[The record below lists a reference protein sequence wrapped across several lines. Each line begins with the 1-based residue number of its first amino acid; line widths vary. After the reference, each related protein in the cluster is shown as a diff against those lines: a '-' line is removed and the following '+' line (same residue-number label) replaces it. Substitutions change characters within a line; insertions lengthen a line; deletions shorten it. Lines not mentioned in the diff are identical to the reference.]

1 MLTASGRCLLHA
13 GPTVD
18 TCVIDGRLQGT
29 TMEDQDQERHGSSNA
44 ERSITLI
51 GLALSVGLAVLLPI
65 LARSESSQV
74 EVLLGL
80 AGFTAGYLLTMD
92 VATRRRLYELE
103 LRLLDRMEEV
113 EHARFGALPLQR
125 LLTVPDIEDAVR
137 DVVSAAAD
145 ARAKRMQFLANRT
158 IERIKRDRDE
168 TLRISQGIFQ
178 CADRREELRLIRYA
192 LEDSESTVKAVAGLG
207 LDHWRTHEFAE
218 YVDTYLEFAQRVQ
231 QTRIFLVTPDEIAD
245 PEMIAVLEHHQQAGV
260 RTYAIDKTSL
270 PSELLRPLVLFD
282 DALLLS
288 HTQSNGNG
296 GVSVHFTDD
305 TLRVR
310 DAKEDFDALARRIE
324 RRRGKTVLWPAQP
337 VAAVPPPQS
346 SAQP

>member
-1 MLTASGRCLLHA
+1 MTNEDN
-13 GPTVD
+13 D
-18 TCVIDGRLQGT
+18 TRP
-29 TMEDQDQERHGSSNA
+29 HGSSNA

-51 GLALSVGLAVLLPI
+51 GLALSIGLAVLLPI

-80 AGFTAGYLLTMD
+80 AGFVAGYLLTMD
-92 VATRRRLYELE
+92 VATRRRLYEIE
-103 LRLLDRMEEV
+103 LRLLDRLDEV

-168 TLRISQGIFQ
+168 TLRISQGIFE

-192 LEDSESTVKAVAGLG
+192 LEDTEVSLKAVAGLG
-207 LDHWRTHEFAE
+207 LDHWRTHEFTE
-218 YVDTYLEFAQRVQ
+218 YFDTYLEFAQRVQ
-231 QTRIFLVTPDEIAD
+231 QTRIFLVTPAEIAE
-245 PEMIAVLEHHQQAGV
+245 PEMVAILEHHAQSGV
-260 RTYAIDKTSL
+260 RTYALDKTAL
-270 PSELLRPLVLFD
+270 PSELTRPLVLFD

-288 HTQSNGNG
+288 HTNSSG
-296 GVSVHFTDD
+296 GSRVSVHFTDD

-310 DAKEDFDALARRIE
+310 DVSRGIE
-324 RRRGKTVLWPAQP
+324 HTYVN
-337 VAAVPPPQS
+337 PPGRYCGVIDDETF
-346 SAQP
+346 